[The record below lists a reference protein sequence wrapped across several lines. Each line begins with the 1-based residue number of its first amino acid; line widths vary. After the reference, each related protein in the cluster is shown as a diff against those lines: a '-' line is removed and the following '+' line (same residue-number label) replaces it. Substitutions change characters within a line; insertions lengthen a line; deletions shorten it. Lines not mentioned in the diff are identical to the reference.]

1 MHLNHMRSVMLVGA
15 MAATA
20 VFAGP
25 TVAADKSLTEHCES
39 LAMQFKTADVSH
51 LSPDKLEATRRQA
64 AHGERLC
71 KTEPQT
77 GVKALDLAFKDIGIT
92 PK

>member
-1 MHLNHMRSVMLVGA
+1 MHLNHVRSVILVGA
-15 MAATA
+15 LAATA

-25 TVAADKSLTEHCES
+25 TVAADKNLTEHCES

-71 KTEPQT
+71 KSEPQT

>member
-1 MHLNHMRSVMLVGA
+1 MHSNHVHSGMLVGVLT
-15 MAATA
+15 AAA
-20 VFAGP
+20 IFAGP
-25 TVAADKSLTEHCES
+25 TVAADKNLTEHCES
-39 LAMQFKTADVSH
+39 LAVQFKMADVSH

-64 AHGERLC
+64 AHGARLC

-77 GVKALDLAFKDIGIT
+77 GVKALDLAFRDIGIT

>member
-15 MAATA
+15 LAGTA
-20 VFAGP
+20 IFAGP
-25 TVAADKSLTEHCES
+25 SVAADKNLTEHCES

-77 GVKALDLAFKDIGIT
+77 GVKALDLAFRDIGIT